1 MGFNL
6 CGWIPKPLHEALQKR
21 LNLLVVQGLT
31 ALPKLGKEN
40 LFHKNCG
47 IISVKVVKMIEKDV
61 VKYEMKNKKYQA
73 YQEPPSTLGPDR
85 MSARD
90 VAETCFRIL
99 LESSLVLTFRHN
111 IPRCSFVCVRNHD
124 GPDPCCVGALCHFR
138 NPALKPNITAPFNL
152 KMHKSNARWKTC
164 FEPQKTVSAQ
174 VSKKYLLI
182 FPAFSHWK
190 GCGSTSVGQP
200 DPSLGPCGT
209 LGNILH

>member
-6 CGWIPKPLHEALQKR
+6 CGWIPKPLLEALQKG

-31 ALPKLGKEN
+31 GLPKLGKEN

-47 IISVKVVKMIEKDV
+47 IISVKDVKMIDKDV

-85 MSARD
+85 MSA
-90 VAETCFRIL
+90 IL
-99 LESSLVLTFRHN
+99 LSLGRCRNLFQNLIGIFTGTHVRHN

-174 VSKKYLLI
+174 VSKKYLLWSVGII
-182 FPAFSHWK
+182 FPAFPTGKAVAAH
-190 GCGSTSVGQP
+190 
-200 DPSLGPCGT
+200 L
-209 LGNILH
+209 

>member
-6 CGWIPKPLHEALQKR
+6 CGWIPKPLLEALQKR

-31 ALPKLGKEN
+31 GLPKLGKEN

-99 LESSLVLTFRHN
+99 LESSLVLTSGIIFLNVR
-111 IPRCSFVCVRNHD
+111 SFVCGTMTV
-124 GPDPCCVGALCHFR
+124 LT
-138 NPALKPNITAPFNL
+138 PAVLEPSVI
-152 KMHKSNARWKTC
+152 
-164 FEPQKTVSAQ
+164 FEIP
-174 VSKKYLLI
+174 
-182 FPAFSHWK
+182 H
-190 GCGSTSVGQP
+190 
-200 DPSLGPCGT
+200 
-209 LGNILH
+209 